1 MEGQVN
7 YIEKKDKKEPT
18 LLLAHKGAS
27 EGKNTQYLNTRASNH
42 VYGFKNIFMELDESK
57 SDHVTLEDAS
67 KIPVKGK
74 S

>member
-27 EGKNTQYLNTRASNH
+27 EGKNT
-42 VYGFKNIFMELDESK
+42 
-57 SDHVTLEDAS
+57 
-67 KIPVKGK
+67 
-74 S
+74 